1 MSRQNEDANF
11 ENNVFFPNDVDS
23 TSEKAG
29 GVSDKE
35 KNGAFFAIWG
45 LLNFFAIF
53 TVPTFLQNLGVGLLG
68 SVLLIIFINVLLIG
82 VIFRFVVFDENKKAK
97 EYKAHTSDNFSR
109 FFKINK
115 NVVETLEIRGYGS
128 VDVFQYN
135 NGHYLVVLRFR
146 YGSADDKKVANT
158 KYAYERIYNLLSKN
172 RLEFKMISST
182 ENFRESKEYRRYKQ
196 RLNNSPYK
204 EMAIRIFEEVM
215 YQTDNYSNVT
225 ANTLIIRTT
234 SKGQM
239 LDLPRVLAEI
249 VRLVDRTNTSIRSVE
264 FLNFKEFMEFIRE
277 YYGLEAIDLAKLK
290 DVEQNPAELNRIL
303 KEVGLFE
310 VRTIDDRVKTSKS
323 VRATIEQKMFTGT
336 EEVRHY
342 DKVND
347 SSR

>member
-1 MSRQNEDANF
+1 MNKESKNNIEDYS
-11 ENNVFFPNDVDS
+11 VFFPNDVDS

-29 GVSDKE
+29 GVSEKE
-35 KNGAFFAIWG
+35 KNGVFFAIWG
-45 LLNFFAIF
+45 LLNFFAVF
-53 TVPTFLQNLGVGLLG
+53 TVPTFMQNLGVGLFG
-68 SVLLIIFINVLLIG
+68 SILLIIVINLILIG
-82 VIFRFVVFDENKKAK
+82 VIFRYVVFDENKKAK
-97 EYKAHTSDNFSR
+97 EYNAHTSDSFSR
-109 FFKINK
+109 FFKVNK
-115 NVVETLEIRGYGS
+115 NVVDTMEVRGYGEAEF
-128 VDVFQYN
+128 FQYV
-135 NGHYLVVLRFR
+135 NGHNLVVMRFR
-146 YGSADDKKVANT
+146 YGSADDEKVANT
-158 KYAYERIYNLLSKN
+158 KYAYERIYNILSRNNLEHKLLSSN
-172 RLEFKMISST
+172 

-204 EMAIRIFEEVM
+204 EMAMRIFEEVM
-215 YQTDNYSNVT
+215 YYTDNYSNVT

-249 VRLVDRTNTSIRSVE
+249 VRLVDRTNTSIRSTE

-290 DVEQNPAELNRIL
+290 DIEQNPAELNRIL

-310 VRTIDDRVKTSKS
+310 IRTIDDRVKTSKS

-342 DKVND
+342 DEIND